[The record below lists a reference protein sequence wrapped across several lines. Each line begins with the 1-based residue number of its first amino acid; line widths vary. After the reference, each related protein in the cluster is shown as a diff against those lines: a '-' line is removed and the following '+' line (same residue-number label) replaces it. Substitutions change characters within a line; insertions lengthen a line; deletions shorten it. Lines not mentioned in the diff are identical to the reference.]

1 MVHNCYLTELCNH
14 ETRWI
19 ALGIWQGEKEKNKG
33 KQVGGKK
40 LRTLGRMAEF
50 PGQMHFMLH
59 SHLCSQ
65 QAHIFAEKHH
75 VVLYLAQN
83 SLPCCQRGS
92 LNINIIQKSWPSTAP
107 ISPVPKLSPQPQSSA
122 VPPHQAAGASQA
134 LHPTPTLHWNFRREG
149 AAGLALGPEFGAT
162 GQQNRKDAVKGL
174 R

>member
-1 MVHNCYLTELCNH
+1 
-14 ETRWI
+14 
-19 ALGIWQGEKEKNKG
+19 
-33 KQVGGKK
+33 
-40 LRTLGRMAEF
+40 MAEF

-65 QAHIFAEKHH
+65 QAHISAEKHH

-83 SLPCCQRGS
+83 SLSCCQRRS

-122 VPPHQAAGASQA
+122 VPRNTRQQVQARPS
-134 LHPTPTLHWNFRREG
+134 TLLPPSTGTLEG

-162 GQQNRKDAVKGL
+162 GQQSRKDATKRL
-174 R
+174 P